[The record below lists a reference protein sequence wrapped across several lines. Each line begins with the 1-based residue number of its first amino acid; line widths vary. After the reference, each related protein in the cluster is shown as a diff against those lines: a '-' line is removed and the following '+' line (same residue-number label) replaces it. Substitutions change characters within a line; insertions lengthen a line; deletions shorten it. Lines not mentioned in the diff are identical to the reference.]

1 MAVVTP
7 PPDATLPQRLR
18 FWART
23 RPDRVAFRQ
32 KDFGIWQPYT
42 WADYDRLAR
51 HFGLGMRGSASMPAA
66 TSRSSARTARNG
78 WWPNS
83 GWG

>member
-7 PPDATLPQRLR
+7 PPEATLPQRLR
-18 FWART
+18 FWARS

-42 WADYDRLAR
+42 WPTTT
-51 HFGLGMRGSASMPAA
+51 GSRGTSAS
-66 TSRSSARTARNG
+66 G
-78 WWPNS
+78 
-83 GWG
+83 